1 MRIVKS
7 RIFIEN
13 ILPELLR
20 RGKNDLSA
28 IIPKVEEI
36 LTTVRRNGDQA
47 LLTYTKKF
55 DAFDLTLDELR
66 VGQSEIDAAYQKVT
80 KQQLEALKLA
90 AKNITQFHEK
100 QKQKRWRTSFNEGI
114 IVGQII
120 RPLTSVGVY
129 APGGTA
135 VYPSSILMC
144 ALPAKVAGVKEI
156 IVCTPPQE
164 KEKLDPLLL
173 VAADISG
180 VTAIYRVGG
189 AQAIAAMAYGTE
201 TIPKVDKITG
211 PGNIFVT
218 TAKILVNRETAIDLP
233 AGPSEI
239 LIIADGSANP
249 RYLASDLLAQAEHD
263 PNASAILLTT
273 SKEVAARVMAEINK
287 QLSKLTRKTIIQN
300 SLEAQGFIVLVEDLD
315 EAIELSN
322 RIAPEHLSIQIKE
335 PANILER
342 ITNAGAV
349 FLGEYSPVAFGD
361 YTSGLNH
368 VLPTAGFAKTYS
380 GLTTRDFYKT
390 INFIQC
396 NMSGFE
402 ELKSPTEIL
411 ANLEGLDGH
420 ARSVSIR
427 SEGDDI

>member
-1 MRIVKS
+1 MFK
-7 RIFIEN
+7 EN
-13 ILPELLR
+13 ILSELR
-20 RGKNDLSA
+20 QRGKNDLRA
-28 IIPKVEEI
+28 IIPKVDEI
-36 LTTVRRNGDQA
+36 LTTVKLKGDQA

-55 DAFDLTLDELR
+55 DAIDLTLDELC
-66 VGQSEIDAAYQKVT
+66 VHQSEIAAAYQKVT
-80 KQQLEALKLA
+80 NKQLAALKLA
-90 AKNITQFHEK
+90 AKNITQFHKK
-100 QKQKRWRTSFNEGI
+100 QKQKRWRASFGEGI
-114 IVGQII
+114 TVGQVI

-144 ALPAKVAGVKEI
+144 AIPAKVAGVKEI

-164 KEKLDPLLL
+164 KEKLNPLLL

-189 AQAIAAMAYGTE
+189 AQAIAAMAYGTK

-239 LIIADGSANP
+239 LVIADGSANP

-263 PNASAILLTT
+263 PNASAILLIT
-273 SKEVAARVMAEINK
+273 SKEIASKVMVEINK
-287 QLSKLTRKTIIQN
+287 QLLTLDRKAIIKD
-300 SLEAQGFIVLVEDLD
+300 SLEAQGFIVLVESLE
-315 EAIELSN
+315 EAVELSN
-322 RIAPEHLSIQIKE
+322 MIAPEHLSIQIKN
-335 PANILER
+335 PAKILDQ
-342 ITNAGAV
+342 ITNAGAI

-368 VLPTAGFAKTYS
+368 VLPTAGFARTYS

-396 NMSGFE
+396 NTTGFQQ
-402 ELKSPTEIL
+402 LRSPTEIL
-411 ANLEGLDGH
+411 AQMEGLDGH

-427 SEGDDI
+427 SEGENI